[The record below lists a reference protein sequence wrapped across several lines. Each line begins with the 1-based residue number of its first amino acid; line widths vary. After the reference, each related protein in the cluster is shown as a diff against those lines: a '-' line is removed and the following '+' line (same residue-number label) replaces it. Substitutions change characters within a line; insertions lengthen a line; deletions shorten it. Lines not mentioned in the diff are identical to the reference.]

1 MSDFSDFLNKY
12 CLVTRELIFKS
23 LRNKSRQRRAIPRY
37 YEDFSILFNEANMY
51 DNNTLTQAN
60 VQARE
65 GNTVALTMVINVVLQ
80 NSLELLNLGFELD
93 LYAIHELSMVFS
105 YLKYYYMLQVM
116 NRKSMLLGMSGDE
129 IVKRGLISLEDLSQS
144 SDKFVQK
151 R

>member
-1 MSDFSDFLNKY
+1 MIFEKSLLTSDSTSRNDMIILPAGAKPLPLADFLRKGIIEVHPFVARSFDMSDFSDFLNKY

-80 NSLELLNLGFELD
+80 NSLELLNLGF
-93 LYAIHELSMVFS
+93 
-105 YLKYYYMLQVM
+105 
-116 NRKSMLLGMSGDE
+116 
-129 IVKRGLISLEDLSQS
+129 
-144 SDKFVQK
+144 
-151 R
+151 